1 MKTAQKIH
9 FYGNSGLSVHR
20 GRLHI
25 YEKSLHALK
34 LRTVG
39 RAVRQRKF
47 KSVGIRQN
55 AVFALPC
62 VVND

>member
-1 MKTAQKIH
+1 MKTAQKIY
-9 FYGNSGLSVHR
+9 FYGNSGLFVQR

-25 YEKSLHALK
+25 YEESLHALK

-62 VVND
+62 V